1 MAGVV
6 IVTGGSRGIGAEI
19 CRLAGKA
26 GYSVCVNYQSDR
38 EAAQNVAEL
47 VEAAGGKAIICGADV
62 AQESDVKSMFR
73 LVDQELGTITALVNN
88 AGIVGKVGKVEE
100 LDAERINRMLAVNVT
115 GAFLCVR
122 EAVLRMST
130 AHDGKGG
137 VIVNMSSAAA
147 RLGSPGEFID
157 YAASKGA
164 MDSMTIGMAKE
175 LGDQGI
181 RVNAIRP
188 GLIDTEIHA
197 SAGAADRVERFK
209 DSVPMKRAGSAEE
222 VAKAALWLMSE
233 DSSYVNGA
241 LVDVAGGR

>member
-100 LDAERINRMLAVNVT
+100 LDAERINRIWP
-115 GAFLCVR
+115 
-122 EAVLRMST
+122 ST
-130 AHDGKGG
+130 SPAL
-137 VIVNMSSAAA
+137 SSASARPCCACRPPMTARAA
-147 RLGSPGEFID
+147 
-157 YAASKGA
+157 
-164 MDSMTIGMAKE
+164 
-175 LGDQGI
+175 
-181 RVNAIRP
+181 
-188 GLIDTEIHA
+188 
-197 SAGAADRVERFK
+197 
-209 DSVPMKRAGSAEE
+209 
-222 VAKAALWLMSE
+222 
-233 DSSYVNGA
+233 
-241 LVDVAGGR
+241 

>member
-26 GYSVCVNYQSDR
+26 GYSVCVNYNKDR
-38 EAAQNVAEL
+38 EAAENVAEL
-47 VEAAGGKAIICGADV
+47 VEAGGGKAIVCAADV

-73 LVDQELGTITALVNN
+73 LVDQELGTVTALVNN

-137 VIVNMSSAAA
+137 VIVNMSSAAS

-197 SAGAADRVERFK
+197 SAGAADRVERMK
-209 DSVPMKRAGSAEE
+209 DGVPMKRAGSAEE